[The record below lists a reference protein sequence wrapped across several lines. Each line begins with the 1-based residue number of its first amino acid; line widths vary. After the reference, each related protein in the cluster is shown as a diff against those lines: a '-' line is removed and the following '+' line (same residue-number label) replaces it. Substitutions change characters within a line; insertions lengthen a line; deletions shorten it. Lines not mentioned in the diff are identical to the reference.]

1 MSYESHRNTQNRF
14 NAAHRLHNP
23 KWDDATNKKIFGL
36 CNNLNYHGHNYVL
49 LVHITGE
56 INPDTGYVIDLKI
69 LSDLIFE
76 HIEEKFDHR
85 NLNLDLPEFKTLIP
99 SAENIA
105 KVIWEILRNVI
116 DKQYDLKV
124 TLYETEK
131 NSVEY
136 TGLS

>member
-1 MSYESHRNTQNRF
+1 MKATVTRKTIF

-23 KWDDATNKKIFGL
+23 KWDDETNKKIFGL
-36 CNNLNYHGHNYVL
+36 CNNPNYHGHNYTL
-49 LVHITGE
+49 LVHVTGE
-56 INPDTGYVIDLKI
+56 IDPDTGYVMDLKI
-69 LSDLIFE
+69 LSDLIHDE
-76 HIEEKFDHR
+76 IEEKFDHR

-105 KVIWEILRNVI
+105 KVIWEILRKLIKVEF
-116 DKQYDLKV
+116 DLKV

-136 TGLS
+136 PSQL

>member
-1 MSYESHRNTQNRF
+1 MKATVTRKTVF
-14 NAAHRLHNP
+14 NAAHRLYNP
-23 KWDDATNKKIFGL
+23 KWDDATNEKIFGL
-36 CNNLNYHGHNYVL
+36 CNNPNYHGHNYVL

-85 NLNLDLPEFKTLIP
+85 NLNLDVPEFKTLIP

-116 DKQYDLKV
+116 DKQFDLKV

>member
-1 MSYESHRNTQNRF
+1 MKATVTRKTVF
-14 NAAHRLHNP
+14 NAAHRLYNP
-23 KWDDATNKKIFGL
+23 KWDDATNEKIFGL
-36 CNNLNYHGHNYVL
+36 CNNPNYHGHNYVL

-85 NLNLDLPEFKTLIP
+85 NLNLDVPEFKTLIP

-116 DKQYDLKV
+116 DKQFDLKV

-136 TGLS
+136 TGLY

>member
-1 MSYESHRNTQNRF
+1 MKATVTRKTVF

-36 CNNLNYHGHNYVL
+36 CNNINYHGHNYVL
-49 LVHITGE
+49 LVHVTGE
-56 INPDTGYVIDLKI
+56 INPDTGYVVDLKW
-69 LSDLIFE
+69 LADLIFE

-105 KVIWEILRNVI
+105 RVIWEILRNQI
-116 DKQYDLKV
+116 DPMFELKV

-131 NSVEY
+131 NSVEFS
-136 TGLS
+136 GIS

>member
-1 MSYESHRNTQNRF
+1 MKATVTRKTVF

-23 KWDDATNKKIFGL
+23 KWDDEKNKKIFGL
-36 CNNLNYHGHNYVL
+36 CNSPNFHGHNYTL
-49 LVHITGE
+49 LVHVTGE
-56 INPDTGYVIDLKI
+56 IDEDTGYVMDLKY

-85 NLNLDLPEFKTLIP
+85 NLNLDLPEFKNLIP

-105 KVIWEILRNVI
+105 RVIWEILRKHI
-116 DKQYDLKV
+116 DSKYDLKI

-136 TGLS
+136 CGD

>member
-1 MSYESHRNTQNRF
+1 MKATVTRKTVF

-36 CNNLNYHGHNYVL
+36 CNNPNYHGHNYVL
-49 LVHITGE
+49 LVHVTGE
-56 INPDTGYVIDLKI
+56 IDPDTGYVMDLKI

-85 NLNLDLPEFKTLIP
+85 NLNLDLVEFKTLIP

-105 KVIWEILRNVI
+105 KVIWEILRKLI
-116 DKQYDLKV
+116 DSHYDLKV

-136 TGLS
+136 CGLS

>member
-1 MSYESHRNTQNRF
+1 MKATVTRKTVF
-14 NAAHRLHNP
+14 NAAHRLYNP
-23 KWDDATNKKIFGL
+23 KWDDATNEKIFGL
-36 CNNLNYHGHNYVL
+36 CNNPNYHGHNYVL

-116 DKQYDLKV
+116 DKQFDLKV

>member
-1 MSYESHRNTQNRF
+1 MKATVTRKTVF
-14 NAAHRLHNP
+14 NAAHRLYNP
-23 KWDDATNKKIFGL
+23 KWDDATNEKIFGL
-36 CNNLNYHGHNYVL
+36 CNNPNYHGHNYVL

>member
-1 MSYESHRNTQNRF
+1 MKATVTRKTVF

-23 KWDDATNKKIFGL
+23 KWDDDTNKKIFGL
-36 CNNLNYHGHNYVL
+36 CNNPNYHGHNYTL

-56 INPDTGYVIDLKI
+56 IDLDTGYVMDLKV
-69 LSDLIFE
+69 LSDLIHN

-105 KVIWEILRNVI
+105 KVIWEILRKLI
-116 DKQYDLKV
+116 QPEFDLKV
-124 TLYETEK
+124 TLFETEK
-131 NSVEY
+131 NSVEFS
-136 TGLS
+136 GQL